1 MAGGERLESC
11 LRDDVEVMRM
21 RLLLLPGL
29 GADMRL
35 FLPQLKA
42 FSDSVTPGWID
53 PEAGEG
59 LRAYSERYLPYLV
72 EQGHVPR
79 AVGDVAG
86 SMEDVGAKGE
96 AEDGWALVGFSF
108 GAQIALEM
116 ARLVARRSASAA
128 GAGGLRGVVLV
139 AAHRTSEGI
148 TPEFR
153 KQVARG
159 AKVPDWLV
167 RPVLKYYFSPRF
179 AKANDLSGEWKKRL
193 KEMGGDADPGF
204 LKWASQA
211 TSRWSFSEADAGEIT
226 GSGVPIHQIHGR
238 RDDAIPLEEAHAD
251 RVIEGPHL
259 ITWTNAEEVN
269 EYIAEKLGLRL

>member
-116 ARLVARRSASAA
+116 ARLVARRSASASVA
-128 GAGGLRGVVLV
+128 AGGGAGGGVVGGV
-139 AAHRTSEGI
+139 GGGASDERGDHAGVSQAGG
-148 TPEFR
+148 
-153 KQVARG
+153 ARG
-159 AKVPDWLV
+159 EGAGLV
-167 RPVLKYYFSPRF
+167 GAARVEVLLF
-179 AKANDLSGEWKKRL
+179 AAVREGERSF
-193 KEMGGDADPGF
+193 GGVEEAFERDGRGRGPGVF
-204 LKWASQA
+204 
-211 TSRWSFSEADAGEIT
+211 EVGVAGDVAVVVF
-226 GSGVPIHQIHGR
+226 GSGRG
-238 RDDAIPLEEAHAD
+238 
-251 RVIEGPHL
+251 
-259 ITWTNAEEVN
+259 
-269 EYIAEKLGLRL
+269 